1 MTLVRPRFAALSA
14 VLLVASLFVSA
25 PAHAHANMDFGAR
38 LSVPPFLRA
47 GVTERIEA
55 YADVLAFDPGSGVTL
70 TVETDAG
77 TFTNAS
83 MGSQWNCTRE
93 AKRIRCNANE
103 AAAGPHTLLVD
114 VTTPASGTMN
124 LSVSVTSIFGGD
136 PLPENNVQHRTARVY
151 APAACGAQA
160 PAPVS
165 ATTTE
170 GMTTLRWTAVD
181 GAASYDVFAG
191 IDGETPRRVATAN
204 DTGASTRLPGG
215 GDVTWFVRANF
226 AGCPSLDS
234 APSTFASAGAA
245 ARYAA
250 SSIASP
256 LFTEPVAV
264 ALDGDYVLVT
274 DAGRRAL
281 RTYHIPS
288 GSLFDEPLLGEINN
302 PPLTLDGGMA
312 IGPGRFLFIAEA
324 ANHVVRYV
332 YPFPRALFGAAGSPN
347 TPGSSDGLGK
357 AARLRA
363 PLGAVSDARSQV
375 YIADSG
381 NNTIRRVVFDSPK
394 GEFAATT
401 FVGTSAGLN
410 GPAGLAFDAAGN
422 LYVADRGNH
431 VIRRVTPSGT
441 VTTIAGVIGQSGHRD
456 GDAGQALFHHPFGIG
471 VDAWGNVF
479 VSEESNHTVRKIA
492 PNGRVTTV
500 AGTPGVAGN
509 ADGAGAAAAF
519 NRPAFLAIDA
529 NGAIWLADRA
539 NGTLRRLAVSA
550 VAPKRRASRS

>member
-1 MTLVRPRFAALSA
+1 MTLVRLRFAAVSA
-14 VLLVASLFVSA
+14 VLLVTSMAY
-25 PAHAHANMDFGAR
+25 AHANMDFGAR

-55 YADVLAFDPGSGVTL
+55 YADILAFDPGAGVTL

-93 AKRIRCNANE
+93 GKRIRCNANE
-103 AAAGPHTLLVD
+103 AAAGPHTLLID

-136 PLPENNVQHRTARVY
+136 PAPETNIQHRTARVY
-151 APAACGAQA
+151 APAACGTQA
-160 PAPVS
+160 PSTGS
-165 ATTTE
+165 ATTVE
-170 GMTTLRWTAVD
+170 GITTLSWTPVD
-181 GAASYDVFAG
+181 GATSYDVFAG
-191 IDGETPRRVATAN
+191 LDGETPRRVTFST
-204 DTGASTRLPGG
+204 DTNASTRLAGG

-226 AGCPSLDS
+226 ANCPSLDS
-234 APSTFASAGAA
+234 ASSTFANGGAA
-245 ARYAA
+245 PRYGAT
-250 SSIASP
+250 SISSP
-256 LFTEPVAV
+256 LLVEPVAV

-274 DAGRRAL
+274 DAGQRAL
-281 RTYHIPS
+281 RTYHVPT
-288 GSLFDEPLLGEINN
+288 GNLFGEQFLGEVNN

-312 IGPGRFLFIAEA
+312 VAPGGFLFIPEA

-332 YPFPRALFGAAGSPN
+332 YPLSRAWFGAAGTPN

-357 AARLRA
+357 AARFRS
-363 PLGAVSDARSQV
+363 PLGAVSDARTQV
-375 YIADSG
+375 YVADSG

-410 GPAGLAFDAAGN
+410 GPAGLAFDANGN

-431 VIRRVTPSGT
+431 VIRRVTPSGQ
-441 VTTIAGVIGQSGHRD
+441 VTTIAGAVGQSGHRD
-456 GDAGQALFHHPFGIG
+456 GDAAQALFHHPFGIG
-471 VDAWGNVF
+471 VDPWGNVI

-492 PNGRVTTV
+492 PNGRVTTI

-509 ADGAGAAAAF
+509 ADGAGNAAAF
-519 NRPAFLAIDA
+519 NRPAFLAVDA
-529 NGAIWLADRA
+529 NGVIWLADRG
-539 NGTLRRLAVSA
+539 NGTLRRLSVSV